1 MSILQQYRLF
11 RSVNLMQLARFP
23 ETRPLRF
30 SVARVV
36 SLLTW
41 TPWRGSPTHQLV
53 AEKITRIC
61 LFGFFGG
68 GNFGND
74 GSLEAM
80 LLILRH
86 AWPLAE
92 LACVCPHPQ
101 KIARDHQVAT
111 IGISWERLSN
121 PVIRAC
127 NKLALRGPGMLANWV
142 RTIQY
147 VRKFDMLIVT
157 GTSTLCDYR
166 ATSFDTPYA
175 LFRWAI
181 AARLCGTKLC
191 FVRTGAGPIQR
202 PLTRWMLKGVA
213 ALADYRSFRD
223 EVSRKY
229 CASIGIDTS
238 GDRVYPD
245 LVFQLPTPPGKA
257 SAGSPD
263 RPITIG
269 VGVMDYCGWQH
280 VTAEQKN
287 NSPSYRAYLSI
298 MSTFILSLLER
309 GFIVRLLIGE
319 VADQRAVTD
328 LERSMEKKG
337 YRLTTSSP
345 SRAEPGQ
352 LIAEPIR
359 SLRDVMHQIAQTDIV
374 VASRYHNVVCALK
387 FARPTVSIG
396 YEKKNAAVMATMGL
410 AGFCQDIDELDLT
423 RLNLQF
429 DKLLNNK
436 SFYEQQTRRR
446 LDEIQRSMGVEEE
459 LLNLGLVAGVGLG

>member
-1 MSILQQYRLF
+1 
-11 RSVNLMQLARFP
+11 
-23 ETRPLRF
+23 
-30 SVARVV
+30 
-36 SLLTW
+36 
-41 TPWRGSPTHQLV
+41 
-53 AEKITRIC
+53 
-61 LFGFFGG
+61 
-68 GNFGND
+68 
-74 GSLEAM
+74 
-80 LLILRH
+80 
-86 AWPLAE
+86 
-92 LACVCPHPQ
+92 
-101 KIARDHQVAT
+101 
-111 IGISWERLSN
+111 
-121 PVIRAC
+121 
-127 NKLALRGPGMLANWV
+127 
-142 RTIQY
+142 
-147 VRKFDMLIVT
+147 
-157 GTSTLCDYR
+157 
-166 ATSFDTPYA
+166 
-175 LFRWAI
+175 
-181 AARLCGTKLC
+181 
-191 FVRTGAGPIQR
+191 
-202 PLTRWMLKGVA
+202 
-213 ALADYRSFRD
+213 
-223 EVSRKY
+223 
-229 CASIGIDTS
+229 
-238 GDRVYPD
+238 
-245 LVFQLPTPPGKA
+245 
-257 SAGSPD
+257 
-263 RPITIG
+263 
-269 VGVMDYCGWQH
+269 
-280 VTAEQKN
+280 
-287 NSPSYRAYLSI
+287 

-446 LDEIQRSMGVEEE
+446 LDEIQRYMGVEEE